1 MADLKR
7 DIRYVDKDFNQ
18 FRNSLIQYSKTY
30 FPDTYNDFTDTST
43 GMLFM
48 EMASYVGDVLSFY
61 LDNQIQETFIQK
73 ARQQENLY
81 QMAYLLGYEPKVT
94 TAASVNIDFYQQLPA
109 SQSAGEYFPD
119 FDYAMIIPEN
129 TQVVSGNDA
138 SQKFI
143 IEDVIDFSASGSLD
157 PTETTVYQI
166 SNGNPTY
173 YLIKKTR
180 KAISA
185 AINTTQFTFTT
196 SKRYD
201 VRTIAA
207 PNIIGVLDVVD
218 SDGNTWYEVP
228 NMAQENVFDTIRNT
242 NQNDPTFNLEV
253 DAPYLLKLKQVQRR
267 FVTRFINSG
276 SLEFQFGAGSTR
288 SNDEEIVPNPDN
300 VGLGLPFER
309 DQLTTAFSPLNF
321 IFTNTYG
328 IAPYNTTLTVRY
340 LTGGGVSSNVEANT
354 LTVLNDSNFTFINPN
369 LSNTALADQIFTS
382 VSSLNPLA
390 ADGGQ
395 DGDTT
400 EELRLNAVGN
410 FQNQLRTV
418 TKEDYL
424 IRALSMPSNLGT
436 IAKAYA
442 SPTKIDGYNPGELP
456 TILDLFVLTYN
467 STGNL
472 RTASS
477 LMKANLATY
486 LAEYRMINDS
496 IKIKDA
502 FIINIE
508 VTFDIIVLPNYNNNK
523 TITDCITSLTSFFD
537 VDKWQINQPI
547 LLSDLFIL
555 LDKVEGV
562 QTVKN
567 VTVNNLVGEALGYSD
582 YAYDIAGAT
591 INQVVYPSIDPMIF
605 EVKNPNTDIKGRV
618 VPLKNKNYEFNR

>member
-1 MADLKR
+1 MANLKR
-7 DIRYVDKDFNQ
+7 DIRYIDKDFNQ
-18 FRNSLIQYSKTY
+18 FRDALVQYSKTY
-30 FPDTYNDFTDTST
+30 FPNTYNDFTDTST

-94 TAASVNIDFYQQLPA
+94 TAASVTMDFYQQLPA
-109 SQSAGEYFPD
+109 SQSAGEYIPD
-119 FDYAMIIPEN
+119 FDYCMLIPEN
-129 TQVVSGNDA
+129 TQITSNLD
-138 SQKFI
+138 STQKFL
-143 IEDVIDFSASGSLD
+143 IEDVIDFSSSGSLD
-157 PTETTVYQI
+157 PTLVTVY
-166 SNGNPTY
+166 SVTNGNPAG
-173 YLIKKTR
+173 YLLKKSR

-185 AINTTQFTFTT
+185 TINSTKFTFAA

-201 VRTIAA
+201 TRTIAKS
-207 PNIIGVLDVVD
+207 NIIGVLDVVD
-218 SDGNTWYEVP
+218 TDGNTWYEVP

-242 NQNDPTFNLEV
+242 NQNDPTFNKEV
-253 DAPYLLKLKQVQRR
+253 DAPYLLRLKQVQRR

-276 SLEFQFGAGSTR
+276 SLEFQFGAGSTK

-340 LTGGGVSSNVEANT
+340 LTGGGIASNVEAGT
-354 LTVLNDSNFTFINPN
+354 MTVLDDSNYTFINPN
-369 LSNTALADQIFTS
+369 LADTALANSIFQS
-382 VSSLNPLA
+382 VKSNNPLA

-400 EELRLNAVGN
+400 EELRLNSVGN

-442 SPTKIDGYNPGELP
+442 QPTKIDDFNPGELP

-467 STGNL
+467 SSGNL

-477 LMKANLATY
+477 LIKSNLSTY

-508 VTFDIIVLPNYNNNK
+508 VVFDIIVLPNYNNNA
-523 TITDCITSLTSFFD
+523 TITKAITSLTNFFN
-537 VDKWQINQPI
+537 VDRWQINQPI
-547 LLSDLFIL
+547 ILSDLYIL

-567 VTVNNLVGEALGYSD
+567 VVINNLVGEALGYSD
-582 YAYDIAGAT
+582 YAYDIPGAT
-591 INQVVYPSIDPMIF
+591 INNVVYPSIDPMIF
-605 EVKNPNTDIKGRV
+605 EVKNPLQDIKGRV
-618 VPLKNKNYEFNR
+618 VPL

>member
-1 MADLKR
+1 
-7 DIRYVDKDFNQ
+7 
-18 FRNSLIQYSKTY
+18 
-30 FPDTYNDFTDTST
+30 
-43 GMLFM
+43 
-48 EMASYVGDVLSFY
+48 
-61 LDNQIQETFIQK
+61 
-73 ARQQENLY
+73 
-81 QMAYLLGYEPKVT
+81 
-94 TAASVNIDFYQQLPA
+94 
-109 SQSAGEYFPD
+109 
-119 FDYAMIIPEN
+119 
-129 TQVVSGNDA
+129 
-138 SQKFI
+138 
-143 IEDVIDFSASGSLD
+143 
-157 PTETTVYQI
+157 
-166 SNGNPTY
+166 
-173 YLIKKTR
+173 
-180 KAISA
+180 
-185 AINTTQFTFTT
+185 
-196 SKRYD
+196 
-201 VRTIAA
+201 
-207 PNIIGVLDVVD
+207 VVD

-369 LSNTALADQIFTS
+369 LANTALADQIFTS

-424 IRALSMPSNLGT
+424 IRALSMPSSLGT

-618 VPLKNKNYEFNR
+618 VPL

>member
-7 DIRYVDKDFNQ
+7 DIRYIDRDFNS
-18 FRNSLIQYSKTY
+18 FRNALVNYSKTY

-81 QMAYLLGYEPKVT
+81 QMAYLLGYKPKVT
-94 TAASVNIDFYQQLPA
+94 TAATVEIDFYQQLPA
-109 SQSAGEYFPD
+109 KLEGGEYVPD

-129 TQVVSGNDA
+129 TTITSNLNA
-138 SQKFI
+138 SQNFI

-157 PTETTVYQI
+157 PTTVSVYQI
-166 SNGNPTY
+166 SGTNPTY
-173 YLIKKTR
+173 YLLKKTR

-185 AINTTQFTFTT
+185 TIRSQQFTFTA
-196 SKRYD
+196 SKRFD
-201 VRTIAA
+201 TRTLSAT
-207 PNIIGVLDVVD
+207 NIIGVLDAVD
-218 SDGNTWYEVP
+218 TDGNTWYEVP
-228 NMAQENVFDTIRNT
+228 NMAQENVYDTIRNT
-242 NQNDPTFNLEV
+242 NASDPTYNLEE
-253 DAPYLLKLKQVQRR
+253 DAPYLLQLKQVQRR

-276 SLEFQFGAGSTR
+276 SLEFQFGAGATT
-288 SNDEEIVPNPDN
+288 SNDEMIVPNPDN

-340 LTGGGVSSNVEANT
+340 LTGGGVASNVEAGT
-354 LTVLNDSNFTFINPN
+354 LTVLDDTNFKFINPN
-369 LSNTALADQIFTS
+369 LANSTLANQIFNS
-382 VSSLNPLA
+382 ISSNNPLA

-395 DGDTT
+395 DGDTV

-424 IRALSMPSNLGT
+424 IRSLSMPSNLGV

-442 SPTKIDGYNPGELP
+442 MPAKIGEYQPGELP
-456 TILDLFVLTYN
+456 TILDLYVLTYN
-467 STGNL
+467 ANKQL
-472 RTASS
+472 KTAST
-477 LMKANLATY
+477 LIKRNLQTY

-496 IKIKDA
+496 VKIKDA

-508 VTFDIIVLPNYNNNK
+508 VVFNIIVLPNYNNNE
-523 TITDCITSLTSFFD
+523 TITKCIASLTNFFNID
-537 VDKWQINQPI
+537 SWQINEPI
-547 LLSDLFIL
+547 LMSDLYIL

-567 VTVNNLVGEALGYSD
+567 VVVNNLTGENLGYSE
-582 YAYDIAGAT
+582 YAYDIPGAT
-591 INQVVYPSIDPMIF
+591 IDGVVYPSIDPMIF
-605 EVKNPNTDIKGRV
+605 EVKYPNTDIKGRV
-618 VPLKNKNYEFNR
+618 VPL